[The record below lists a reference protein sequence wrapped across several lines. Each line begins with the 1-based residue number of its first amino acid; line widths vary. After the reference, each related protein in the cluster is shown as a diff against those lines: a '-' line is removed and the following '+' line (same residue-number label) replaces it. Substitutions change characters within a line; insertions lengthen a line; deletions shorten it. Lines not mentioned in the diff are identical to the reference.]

1 MRAMETHLVEVWI
14 DDVWGGV
21 RNEEMTLDITA
32 LTQYSGQGRC
42 NYIEYRDDNAT
53 YREGLRT
60 WAKSKNWNTKND
72 RCFERSDHIP
82 RYVRH
87 IVHCGRASLEID
99 LEIIQ
104 A

>member
-1 MRAMETHLVEVWI
+1 METHLVEVWI

-42 NYIEYRDDNAT
+42 NFIEYRDDNAT

-60 WAKSKNWNTKND
+60 LAKSKNWKTKND

-99 LEIIQ
+99 LDIIQ